1 MYGVSLV
8 GIASLLAPSL
18 VAANEFAFMP
28 SGSYGEL
35 TRALYRRDVTAIC
48 SNNGTFA
55 AGSNTDLTTAP
66 ALQVRDDAYL
76 QAFVSPRNGNLC
88 TLSILIKKPSAETVA
103 TLRLYDDT
111 SPQISIVNGTA
122 KEIAAALGR

>member
-1 MYGVSLV
+1 MISVNFYAVMT
-8 GIASLLAPSL
+8 LLASSI
-18 VAANEFAFMP
+18 VSGREYAFMP
-28 SGSYGEL
+28 STDGL
-35 TRALYRRDVTAIC
+35 ARALSRRDVTAVC

-55 AGSNTDLTTAP
+55 AGSMTDFASAP
-66 ALQVRDDAYL
+66 LLQVRDDAYL

-88 TLSILIKKPSAETVA
+88 TLSVLIKKPASEAVA

-111 SPQISIVNGTA
+111 TPQISIVNGTA